1 MSGAR
6 AGNGRSSIYKDA
18 QGVWHGWVSMGQ
30 DDSGKPVRRHVRGKN
45 ATEVGEKVALL
56 EAQRGGAAGR
66 PAVAARATVGDWLDE
81 WLKMILRSRTPRTY
95 ESYESLVRI
104 HCRSLRRIPLSKL
117 TVNDVDDLLDHVANE
132 SSPGRASSLHRAL
145 RACFNVAVKRGKIS
159 VNPCRFATVP
169 RTREPE
175 IEPFTMDEVQRIL
188 QAASEARN
196 PARWSVALALGL
208 RQGEALGLKW
218 EDVDLEAGTLR
229 VRRQL
234 QRLRYRHGCG
244 SLDPDHKPG
253 KCPLREG
260 GGLVFGD
267 TKSTSGR
274 RVIGLPDR
282 LRGLL
287 REQRRSQ
294 ASERLAA
301 GPAWVEHGLVFA
313 QTNGRPIDSRGD
325 ARAWK
330 RILVAADVRDARL
343 HDARHTN
350 ATLLLA
356 QGVDGRVVMALLGW
370 SQSVLLT
377 RYQHVM
383 APMRQEAADRVG
395 KAIWG

>member
-1 MSGAR
+1 MSAGR
-6 AGNGRSSIYKDA
+6 AGNHRSSIYRDP
-18 QGVWHGWVSMGQ
+18 QGVWHGWVTMGR
-30 DDSGKPVRRHVRGKN
+30 DDSGKTVRRHVRGKN
-45 ATEVGEKVALL
+45 ATEVGEKVAQL
-56 EAQRGGAAGR
+56 ESQRTGAAGR
-66 PAVAARATVGDWLDE
+66 SAVAARATVGDWMDE
-81 WLKMILRSRTPRTY
+81 WLRIILRSRTPRTY

-104 HCRSLRRIPLSKL
+104 HCRSIRRIPLTKL
-117 TVNDVDDLLDHVANE
+117 TVNDIDDLLDHVANG

-145 RACFNVAVKRGKIS
+145 RACFNVAVKRGKLPM
-159 VNPCRFATVP
+159 NPCKFAAVP
-169 RTREPE
+169 RTHEPE
-175 IEPFTMDEVQRIL
+175 IEPFTMDDVRRVL
-188 QAASEARN
+188 TAASKARN

-244 SLDPDHKPG
+244 KNDADHKPG

-274 RVIGLPDR
+274 RVIGLPKR
-282 LRGLL
+282 LRALL
-287 REQRRSQ
+287 REQRRAQ
-294 ASERLAA
+294 AAERLAA
-301 GPAWVEHGLVFA
+301 GPAWVEHDLVFA
-313 QTNGRPIDSRGD
+313 QPNGKPIDSRGD
-325 ARAWK
+325 AREWK
-330 RILVAADVRDARL
+330 KVLAAAGVRDARL

-356 QGVDGRVVMALLGW
+356 QGVDGRVVMSLLGW